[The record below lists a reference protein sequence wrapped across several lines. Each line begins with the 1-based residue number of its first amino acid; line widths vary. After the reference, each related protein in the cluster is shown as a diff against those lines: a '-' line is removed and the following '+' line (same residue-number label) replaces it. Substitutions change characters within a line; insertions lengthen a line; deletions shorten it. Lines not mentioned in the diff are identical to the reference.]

1 MQIICNIHNASL
13 REKLKNLALKVTLP
27 RLGVLDALMHAKT
40 PLRIQDIKNF
50 SKLKNTN
57 LATVYRIINN
67 LVELGVVYSPA
78 LGGQEAYFELKSFH
92 HHHLVCEKCGRIE
105 DLLECPNP
113 DIAVG
118 ILNKKGFSKVLRHS
132 LEYFGLCR
140 KCV

>member
-1 MQIICNIHNASL
+1 MQNICKIHELSIKD
-13 REKLKNLALKVTLP
+13 KLKKLALKVTVS
-27 RLGVLDALMHAKT
+27 RLGVIDALIHAKT

-67 LVELGVVYSPA
+67 LVELRVVSSPA
-78 LGGQEAYFELKSFH
+78 LGGQEAYFELENSH

-105 DLLECPNP
+105 ELSGCQSP

-118 ILNKKGFSKVLRHS
+118 VLNKKGFSKVLRHS

-140 KCV
+140 KCA